1 MRQGIHIGA
10 GAILAM
16 VLAGAV
22 AGCGVYS
29 ASSGRVDADRQ
40 RVAVRVLENRTS
52 EPNLGLELTDAII
65 LAIQNDNTLKVVDE
79 NVASSVISGE
89 VVQYTLRQV
98 STTQNL
104 TVDEYEVRIAVSLT
118 FEILETGER
127 IFDRRRFNGSGR
139 YQIDPASETSETTAR
154 DEAALEIV
162 KDILAQVVE
171 DW

>member
-1 MRQGIHIGA
+1 MSNPLRRAIGA
-10 GAILAM
+10 FVAAGLLIGA
-16 VLAGAV
+16 

-29 ASSGRVDADRQ
+29 ASSGRVEADRQ

-52 EPNLGLELTDAII
+52 EPNLGIELTDAII
-65 LAIQNDNTLKVVDE
+65 LAIQEDNTLKVVDE
-79 NVASSVISGE
+79 NVAGSLVFGE
-89 VVQYTLRQV
+89 VIQYSLRQI

-104 TVDEYEVRIAVSLT
+104 TVDEYEVRIAVALT
-118 FEILETGER
+118 FEVIESGER

-139 YQIDPASETSETTAR
+139 YQLDPSSETNETTAR